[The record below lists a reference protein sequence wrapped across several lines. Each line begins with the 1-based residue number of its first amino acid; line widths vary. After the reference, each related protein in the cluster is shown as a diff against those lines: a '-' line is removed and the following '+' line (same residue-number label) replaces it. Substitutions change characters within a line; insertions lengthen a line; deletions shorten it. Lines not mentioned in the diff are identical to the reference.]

1 MKTLLRIVLVG
12 ALVGLPLL
20 AVAGDEGTTTSSFEM
35 GAWGTTTSG
44 SPDMVSEYEPNQGGP
59 QFTLNLASHGDVGG
73 LLLET
78 DVRHSDDAR
87 TTFDF
92 DIKRMVRS
100 HTTYTK
106 LLHRLGHDPLT
117 YMEGTS
123 TNGKV
128 VQYEDHNPWRTY
140 DLTYAVLHNR
150 TEFQFPGA
158 EMLTLAVEFRDQ
170 HREGHKQALVLSHC
184 DTCHVNGMNRPVN
197 EHTRD
202 AALEAKLAWHSGGIT
217 ARYTARKYRENYRSL
232 SMTYDDALHPE
243 KRLPL
248 FDDRL
253 QYDSAEG
260 PQAVAMVPD
269 IDKGIAR
276 LDLQQALGK
285 GFYLTGTGVWSETEN
300 KYTGLKASYSGYM
313 ATVAGR
319 LGKGWRFRWRGRVY
333 TLDNDDFYVETNERT
348 SVAGPTAGKTYRELY
363 NFEPNFLRQSS
374 LNRSTVESNADLSY
388 RFGRKTG
395 TLKFTWNYR
404 SADRDHFAVTDSGD
418 TTTTTNL
425 LGISWRARPG
435 KKWRLDARY
444 RHASVDNPFMSLN
457 QLAST
462 FESPPYT
469 NPFTSPQYFQFQ
481 DARIGDGTSLP
492 SSWDEIRLA
501 ATFNMSAT
509 SMFNAT
515 YRWWSGDNSDGDLTD
530 WSRTNQSFTVM
541 FSSSPISKWTWFAG
555 YNWLDSS
562 LDAPTTIPIFDG

>member
-12 ALVGLPLL
+12 VLIGLPLL
-20 AVAGDEGTTTSSFEM
+20 AVAGDEGTTGTFEL
-35 GAWGTTTSG
+35 GAWGTNTSG
-44 SPDMVSEYEPNQGGP
+44 SPDTVAEYETLKGGP
-59 QFTLNLASHGDVGG
+59 QLTLNLASHGGVGS
-73 LLLET
+73 LVIDT
-78 DVRHSDDAR
+78 TIRNADDAV
-87 TTFDF
+87 TGVDF
-92 DIKRMVRS
+92 DIQRMVRS
-100 HTTYTK
+100 HNTYTK
-106 LLHRLGHDPLT
+106 LIHRLGHDPLN

-128 VQYEDHNPWRTY
+128 VYREDHNPWRDY
-140 DLTYAVLHNR
+140 DMTYAALDSR
-150 TEFQFPGA
+150 TELQFPGA
-158 EMLTLAVEFRDQ
+158 EMLTFAVIFRDQ
-170 HREGHKQALVLSHC
+170 HREGHKQGLVLSHC
-184 DTCHVNGMNRPVN
+184 DTCHVNAVNRPIN

-202 AALEAKLAWHSGGIT
+202 AGLEAKLSWQSGHVT
-217 ARYTARKYRENYRSL
+217 ARYTARKHRQNYQSVTML
-232 SMTYDDALHPE
+232 YDDALHPE

-260 PQAVAMVPD
+260 PQTVDLWPD
-269 IDKGIAR
+269 IDKGITR

-285 GFYLTGTGVWSETEN
+285 SFFLTGTGVWSSTEN
-300 KYTGLKASYSGYM
+300 KYTGLKATYSGYM
-313 ATVAGR
+313 ATLAGR
-319 LGKGWRFRWRGRVY
+319 LGKGWRLRWRGRVY
-333 TLDNDDFYVETNERT
+333 TLDNDDFFVDTNERT
-348 SVAGPTAGKTYRELY
+348 SIAGPTAGKTYRELY
-363 NFEPNFLRQSS
+363 NFDPDFLRLSS
-374 LNRSTVESNADLSY
+374 LNRSAVESAADISY

-404 SADRDHFAVTDSGD
+404 SVDRDHFAVTEGGD

-462 FESPPYT
+462 LESPAFT
-469 NPFTSPQYFQFQ
+469 NPFTSPQYFDFQ
-481 DARIGDGTSLP
+481 DARIGDGTALP
-492 SSWDEIRLA
+492 SSWDEFRIG

-541 FSSSPISKWTWFAG
+541 FSSTPISTWTWFAG

-562 LDAPTTIPIFDG
+562 LDAPTTIPVFDG